1 MLTIFQIVNP
11 LIINPQMDSE
21 YLHYE
26 TESNYFNQQQFHE
39 QQQQQLQ
46 QQINEQ
52 NTIKIFLFCGIA
64 FSIAIEFQIK
74 EVVSMIF
81 SSLFSKNDSGFSRDK
96 IYHQARS
103 PMSGHKRAF
112 FSPQSQ
118 QKRTPRSPTIRH
130 SPKGSYV
137 VTTPYTNRILSYRR
151 KMSKGVTEKKRQI
164 IWSRVVI
171 IVFILFLLVGSI
183 IYLIYP
189 IIFKFIN
196 KFLN

>member
-11 LIINPQMDSE
+11 LLINSQMDSD

-26 TESNYFNQQQFHE
+26 TESNYFDQEQFHE

-46 QQINEQ
+46 QKINEQ

-74 EVVSMIF
+74 EVVRMIF
-81 SSLFSKNDSGFSRDK
+81 SSFFSKNDSGFIRDK
-96 IYHQARS
+96 IYHHTRS
-103 PMSGHKRAF
+103 PVSSHTRKF
-112 FSPQSQ
+112 FSPHSQ

-164 IWSRVVI
+164 IWSRTTKPLFDWLFVLTA
-171 IVFILFLLVGSI
+171 IL
-183 IYLIYP
+183 
-189 IIFKFIN
+189 
-196 KFLN
+196 